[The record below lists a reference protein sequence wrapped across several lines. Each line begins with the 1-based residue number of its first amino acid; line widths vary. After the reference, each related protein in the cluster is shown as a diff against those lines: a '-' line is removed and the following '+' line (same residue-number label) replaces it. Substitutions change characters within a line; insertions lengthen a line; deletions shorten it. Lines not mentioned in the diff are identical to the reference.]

1 MFNEANKKQVLEMQ
15 DQFYSDRIGKV
26 YGDFE
31 VTRVWYDWETHKQ
44 MWELTCQK
52 CGRKKVTHNGKD
64 YAKGKNQGICGC
76 ETRKRIAAEKE
87 TARIKRENL
96 PSNPKWIG

>member
-15 DQFYSDRIGKV
+15 DQFYSDRVGKV

-31 VTRVWYDWETHKQ
+31 VTRVWYDWDARRQ

-52 CGRKKVTHNGKD
+52 
-64 YAKGKNQGICGC
+64 
-76 ETRKRIAAEKE
+76 
-87 TARIKRENL
+87 
-96 PSNPKWIG
+96 

>member
-15 DQFYSDRIGKV
+15 DQFYSDRVGKV

-31 VTRVWYDWETHKQ
+31 VTRVWYDWDARRQ

-52 CGRKKVTHNGKD
+52 CGRKKITHNR
-64 YAKGKNQGICGC
+64 KNHILGRFD
-76 ETRKRIAAEKE
+76 RKEDAIAARKAGE
-87 TARIKRENL
+87 IKYFGREV
-96 PSNPKWIG
+96 S

>member
-44 MWELTCQK
+44 MTELRVQRYSLFLYLQTFLELFS
-52 CGRKKVTHNGKD
+52 KKMHFIH
-64 YAKGKNQGICGC
+64 YSF
-76 ETRKRIAAEKE
+76 IA
-87 TARIKRENL
+87 IKTSMYFRQQF
-96 PSNPKWIG
+96 PSPYTISQ